1 MAGAYRRVAASMENL
16 RRARRLACLV
26 LAWFALSV
34 GVAVASPVLKPPAL
48 ELICS
53 GSGSMK
59 VLVTGDGGAPD
70 GSSHL
75 PDCWLCVTT
84 CAPPVALIFTLHQP
98 PAHAPTAALPVPVA
112 ARTAPPLSARGPPLL

>member
-1 MAGAYRRVAASMENL
+1 MENL

-59 VLVTGDGGAPD
+59 VLVKGDGGAPN
-70 GSSHL
+70 GGSHL
-75 PDCWLCVTT
+75 QDCWLCVTT
-84 CAPPVALIFTLHQP
+84 CTPPVALVFPLHRL
-98 PAHAPTAALPVPVA
+98 PADPPTAALPVQVA
-112 ARTAPPLSARGPPLL
+112 AQTAPPLPARGPPLS

>member
-1 MAGAYRRVAASMENL
+1 MENL

-34 GVAVASPVLKPPAL
+34 GLAAASPVLKPPAL
-48 ELICS
+48 ESICS

-70 GSSHL
+70 GSNHL

-84 CAPPVALIFTLHQP
+84 CAPPVALVFPLHQP
-98 PAHAPTAALPVPVA
+98 PARAPKAALAVPFA
-112 ARTAPPLSARGPPLL
+112 AQTAPPLSARGPPLL